1 MSSDRL
7 YLGETCPALQLLLQ
21 RLVDDPKA
29 QLEEMDFQDFEV
41 AFSTSLEGD
50 VLVLKVAYPFLMQVW
65 PQGTEE
71 LLQHVWQGL
80 PVRFALAGR
89 DDEMKI
95 AVEKAALGRL
105 EASEAAR
112 CVERISSTRIW
123 LLIGPLVSRL
133 SWLRDAVRKGDE
145 AAKKAPL
152 NAQEART
159 AAIGQP
165 PEACMLQLRNQE
177 SCAIVPKPDRII
189 VILSIHLDDET
200 DVALGRAFCQEF
212 AETNRKGNEFSL
224 PCSFHEPKDKNM
236 LSDLRGL
243 AANVTPN
250 VGFLSL
256 TLTDQHVRGASEER
270 LIALA
275 TPVMTFRNFFLFH
288 LKHTKS
294 FLHSRLRKRLDNW
307 QQQIGKARRRRA
319 NQEKRRLISGKEF
332 NPPTR

>member
-1 MSSDRL
+1 
-7 YLGETCPALQLLLQ
+7 
-21 RLVDDPKA
+21 
-29 QLEEMDFQDFEV
+29 
-41 AFSTSLEGD
+41 
-50 VLVLKVAYPFLMQVW
+50 MQVW

-145 AAKKAPL
+145 AAKKAPASASKEL
-152 NAQEART
+152 SLALKKMSAYVDMFGELRVSLMLLQSPNAQEKAK
-159 AAIGQP
+159 AMKVLWEAEAIGQP

-212 AETNRKGNEFSL
+212 AETNR
-224 PCSFHEPKDKNM
+224 HM
-236 LSDLRGL
+236 AADL
-243 AANVTPN
+243 
-250 VGFLSL
+250 
-256 TLTDQHVRGASEER
+256 
-270 LIALA
+270 
-275 TPVMTFRNFFLFH
+275 FFQNGQSQF
-288 LKHTKS
+288 
-294 FLHSRLRKRLDNW
+294 
-307 QQQIGKARRRRA
+307 
-319 NQEKRRLISGKEF
+319 
-332 NPPTR
+332 